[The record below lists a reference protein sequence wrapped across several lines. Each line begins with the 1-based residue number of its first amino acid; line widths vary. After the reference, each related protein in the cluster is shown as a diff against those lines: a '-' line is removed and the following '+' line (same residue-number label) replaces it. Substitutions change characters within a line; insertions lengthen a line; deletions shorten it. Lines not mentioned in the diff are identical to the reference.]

1 MQSSLRSTIF
11 VLCFSLHLAAACH
24 QPEVGA
30 SLDPPEET
38 IPLTRKEP
46 VVDLRKPPP
55 EIVEAEI
62 AEPAAPEHPQKRSL
76 GTFNMTYYWVT
87 TEPLDSRGTQFIK
100 DKNCKRIA
108 KVSKGFK
115 RRLALEGSGVLKDGR
130 LVSTAGQCK
139 CGAPCFWVPAKTH
152 KWGAGVRQ
160 RPLSPFRSIAVDPK
174 EIRIGSSLYV
184 AELDGLT
191 MPGAG
196 DEGGFVH
203 DGCVVADDRGG
214 GVRGK
219 QIDFF
224 AARKRHYLS
233 FFKRNKLKQV
243 NVYPGGR
250 RCEARAKAH
259 AERIAAKS
267 GLI

>member
-1 MQSSLRSTIF
+1 MQSLRSTIF
-11 VLCFSLHLAAACH
+11 ILCFTLHLASACQ

-30 SLDPPEET
+30 SLDPPAED
-38 IPLTRKEP
+38 PP
-46 VVDLRKPPP
+46 VVVSEKEVIDLRTQSREVVVAKP
-55 EIVEAEI
+55 V
-62 AEPAAPEHPQKRSL
+62 APKHPLKKSL
-76 GTFNMTYYWVT
+76 GKFNMTYYWVT
-87 TEPLDSRGTQFIK
+87 TEPPNSRGTQFIK

-130 LVSTAGQCK
+130 LVSTAGPCK
-139 CGAPCFWVPAKTH
+139 CGAPCFWTPKKTH
-152 KWGAGVRQ
+152 KWGAGVAQ

-174 EIRIGSSLYV
+174 EVRIGTSLYV

-191 MPGAG
+191 MPGSG

-224 AARKRHYLS
+224 AARRGHYIN
-233 FFKRNKLKQV
+233 FFKRNKLKTV
-243 NVYPGGR
+243 SVYPGGR

-259 AERIAAKS
+259 ERVRVAANS
-267 GLI
+267 GSS